1 MLEFDI
7 LTLALLFGA
16 AFLGGFIDSIAGGGG
31 SITLPALLLSGISPL
46 EALATNKLQSSFG
59 EFFCHEAFLQKRLHQ
74 SQKML
79 AFCYFSICFFRSRH
93 N

>member
-31 SITLPALLLSGISPL
+31 SITLPALLLSGSLHL
-46 EALATNKLQSSFG
+46 EALATNKLQGVFGSFS
-59 EFFCHEAFLQKRLHQ
+59 ATRLFY
-74 SQKML
+74 KKGYINL
-79 AFCYFSICFFRSRH
+79 KNACLLLF
-93 N
+93 

>member
-31 SITLPALLLSGISPL
+31 SILS
-46 EALATNKLQSSFG
+46 TTHF
-59 EFFCHEAFLQKRLHQ
+59 H
-74 SQKML
+74 ML
-79 AFCYFSICFFRSRH
+79 AYL
-93 N
+93 